1 MKTIKELCKE
11 IKGIYNI
18 DGRDNT
24 EITGISAD
32 SRKIEKGFLF
42 VCIARYSCGIR
53 RHSTVFL

>member
-32 SRKIEKGFLF
+32 SRKIEKGFLLPVF
-42 VCIARYSCGIR
+42 M
-53 RHSTVFL
+53 STGRPLPVKL

>member
-42 VCIARYSCGIR
+42 VCIAGV
-53 RHSTVFL
+53 HVDGATLPVKL

>member
-32 SRKIEKGFLF
+32 SRKIERVFFLF
-42 VCIARYSCGIR
+42 ALPVFM
-53 RHSTVFL
+53 STGRPLPVKL

>member
-42 VCIARYSCGIR
+42 MTIR
-53 RHSTVFL
+53 VKKCA

>member
-42 VCIARYSCGIR
+42 VCTWHLGGKR
-53 RHSTVFL
+53 